1 MNKYLISACLV
12 GQNVRYDA
20 KNCLQLKLKQL
31 LDTHQAVVICP
42 EIAGGLSTPRQPAE
56 IINGDGFAVLQGL
69 AKVMD
74 SQGIDVTREFI
85 LGAEKTLKLAQQ
97 HQVTH
102 VILKANSPSCGS
114 QMIYDGTFSDQKIAG
129 KGVTAA
135 LLEQHGFTVMTEE
148 AFLQQLQPL
157 PIMSK

>member
-12 GQNVRYDA
+12 GENVRYDA
-20 KNCLQLKLKQL
+20 KNCLKLKLKQL
-31 LDTHQAVVICP
+31 LDTQQAVVICP
-42 EIAGGLSTPRQPAE
+42 EVSGGLSTPRFPAE
-56 IINGDGFAVLQGL
+56 IINGDGVAVLQGL

-74 SQGIDVTREFI
+74 QQGIDVTREFI

-97 HQVTH
+97 YQVTH

-114 QMIYDGTFSDQKIAG
+114 QMIYDGSFSNHKIAG

-135 LLEQHGFTVMTEE
+135 LLEQHGFTVMTEDE
-148 AFLQQLQPL
+148 FLQQ
-157 PIMSK
+157 

>member
-20 KNCLQLKLKQL
+20 KSCLQLKLKQL

-56 IINGDGFAVLQGL
+56 IINGDGFAVLQGQ

-74 SQGIDVTREFI
+74 LQGFDVTNEFI
-85 LGAEKTLKLAQQ
+85 LGAEK
-97 HQVTH
+97 H
-102 VILKANSPSCGS
+102 
-114 QMIYDGTFSDQKIAG
+114 
-129 KGVTAA
+129 
-135 LLEQHGFTVMTEE
+135 
-148 AFLQQLQPL
+148 
-157 PIMSK
+157 